1 MEQSTIIGCVIIKRG
16 LVLLLDR
23 QQSAQVELPGGRQK
37 PGENPVE
44 TLRRKIQEE
53 LGCQINVGNQIGAFD
68 ANERGK
74 PVRYEWYLGELP
86 KGTVLKKGDPQK
98 FAMFF
103 YTPAH
108 ELHRIGHPSPALRTL
123 VAEIAAGHVRLR
135 AERDAEMRSE
145 RLVER
150 F

>member
-44 TLRRKIQEE
+44 TLKRKIQEE
-53 LGCQINVGNQIGAFD
+53 LGCQITVGNQLGAFD
-68 ANERGK
+68 ANERGR
-74 PVRYEWYLGELP
+74 PVRYEWYLG
-86 KGTVLKKGDPQK
+86 TVPEDAILRKRDPAK

-108 ELHRIGHPSPALRTL
+108 ELHRITHPSPALRTL
-123 VAEIAAGHVRLR
+123 VAEIAAGHIQLPV
-135 AERDAEMRSE
+135 ERDAEMRPE
-145 RLVER
+145 RSVER